1 MASNILGSDPAQTS
15 ELLRDRKRHVAER
28 GETPSAFGY
37 VKGSPDVSAD
47 PKLGGVERYAGDIFQ
62 GNGVGGPFAVSLRE
76 NQDARQGTEEWMSQ
90 LMSGIYSP
98 LDMGPPPGEMV

>member
-37 VKGSPDVSAD
+37 VKGSPDVGAD
-47 PKLGGVERYAGDIFQ
+47 SKFGVERYAGDIFR

-76 NQDARQGTEEWMSQ
+76 NQDARQGTEDWMSQ

-98 LDMGPPPGEMV
+98 LDGGMA